1 MELLFISRVTD
12 QFYSET
18 RWYHVEGCLCA
29 NLQGDTLQVGIRQM
43 DISEIYVYTEQ
54 TPKTVIVNG
63 KEVPFE
69 ANDRFIVFKAK

>member
-1 MELLFISRVTD
+1 M
-12 QFYSET
+12 
-18 RWYHVEGCLCA
+18 CA

>member
-1 MELLFISRVTD
+1 MEQTYYD
-12 QFYSET
+12 DG
-18 RWYHVEGCLCA
+18 VEGCLCA

>member
-1 MELLFISRVTD
+1 M
-12 QFYSET
+12 
-18 RWYHVEGCLCA
+18 
-29 NLQGDTLQVGIRQM
+29 QVGIRQM

-54 TPKTVIVNG
+54 TPKTVTVNG